1 MLSRLTRLFSSMP
14 KALWSGSLAVP
25 LSTGLAFLLYWWT
38 AAPGLS
44 WAHQGADGGELLA
57 AAVRNGVPH
66 PPGYPFYVW
75 LLQGWLSAT
84 GLLWPNS
91 EIAWRGNLLS
101 VLCAAASVGITVLVA
116 GQGLP
121 WTVSTVQPPEAKAV
135 SLPVAPTAIVAQSRW
150 VWATIAGLAWAIS
163 PLLWGQALITEVYAL
178 HALLI
183 ALLGWALL
191 VKNAQARFL
200 IPIVALGVAH
210 HLTFVLLL
218 PAALYY
224 IWVKRGGGL
233 NHLLQA
239 IGVLT
244 VGGLLGILFYA
255 RIWLVA
261 GAAPPVNWGY
271 ADNWAG
277 FWWLIS
283 GAAYRGYLFSAPSA
297 TVPGRIAAWA
307 YTLTSQY
314 TPVGLGIALLGLSD
328 WDRYK
333 PQLRNFSLLWIVPVS
348 IYAIGYYTRDSEIYL
363 LPVIWLATLWLA
375 AGIPVI
381 LFWLFA
387 RWPRLGI
394 VPIAAS
400 TLLIALVILIAVRW
414 PSLSLRHDQEARQY
428 IADVNEILEPGSI
441 VISRAD
447 HDTFALWY
455 SAWASGELLRNAP
468 DTVLINDGL
477 YQFPWYQRLLATLY
491 PTVVSESHSV
501 QEILAANHGKHPIFF
516 TQDLGLVPTE
526 QLETVGPLWRYK

>member
-1 MLSRLTRLFSSMP
+1 MLYRSTRLSSYLP
-14 KALWSGSLAVP
+14 KALWSGSLPAL
-25 LSTGLAFLLYWWT
+25 LSTGLSFLLYWWT

-57 AAVRNGVPH
+57 AAVHNGVPH
-66 PPGYPFYVW
+66 PPGYPFYIW
-75 LLQGWLSAT
+75 FLQGWLSFT
-84 GLLWPNS
+84 GLLVPNS
-91 EIAWRGNLLS
+91 DIAWRGNLLS

-116 GQGLP
+116 GAGLRLAAAP
-121 WTVSTVQPPEAKAV
+121 NPLPSAKV
-135 SLPVAPTAIVAQSRW
+135 PSPPVAPTVALSSSRW
-150 VWATIAGLAWAIS
+150 LGATVAGLAWAIS

-183 ALLGWALL
+183 ALLGWVLF
-191 VKNAQARFL
+191 VKHAQARFL

-210 HLTFVLLL
+210 HLTFLLLL

-224 IWVKRGGGL
+224 AWVKRGGRL
-233 NHLLQA
+233 LDLLQA
-239 IGVLT
+239 LGVLAI
-244 VGGLLGILFYA
+244 GGLLGTLFYG
-255 RIWLVA
+255 RIWWVA
-261 GAAPPVNWGY
+261 GAPPPVNWGY

-283 GAAYRGYLFSAPSA
+283 GTAYRGYLFSAPSA

-314 TPVGLGIALLGLSD
+314 TPVGLGIALIGLND

-333 PQLRNFSLLWIVPVS
+333 PHLRNFSLLWIVPVS

-375 AGIPVI
+375 VGIPIV
-381 LFWLFA
+381 LTWLQSHWQRGRVLA
-387 RWPRLGI
+387 
-394 VPIAAS
+394 IAAS
-400 TLLIALVILIAVRW
+400 GLGIALLVLTAVRW
-414 PSLSLRHDQEARQY
+414 PSLSLRQDQEARQFL
-428 IADVNEILEPGSI
+428 ADVNEILEPGSI

-455 SAWASGELLRNAP
+455 SAWASGDLLRHAP

-477 YQFPWYQRLLATLY
+477 YQFDWYQRLLATLY
-491 PTVVSESHSV
+491 PTIVGESHSV

-516 TQDLGLVPTE
+516 TQDLGLVPTD
-526 QLETVGPLWRYK
+526 QLEAIGPLWRYK